1 MNISFFSNKIQR
13 LLPASIFAVLVL
25 AGCGITKK
33 YTRPDV
39 LPTEGSL
46 YRGSTATDTTTIA
59 AIPWTTFFPDPQL
72 QSLIRRGIDSN
83 LNLRIAATRIEA
95 AQAALRQSRD
105 AFLPTISV
113 TPEVRRA
120 RGSLAQIRANNP
132 NVNFQPADY
141 TLYSLLGN
149 ASWEVDVWGRLRSN
163 RRAALASF
171 FQSDAARLAVQTQLI
186 ADIANNYFALMAYDQ
201 QLRITQST
209 IDNRRS
215 FLQTVRALKE
225 AALLTGADIA
235 QSEANLYAAEATLP
249 QLKQNIRETEN
260 ALSILLALPPDTI
273 YRATLSQQILTD
285 SLPTGV
291 PAQLLSFRPD
301 VIAAEQALRNAFE
314 LTNVAR
320 TNFYPQ
326 IALSANGG
334 FATAN
339 TLTGFFNNTF
349 YGALIAGATAPI
361 LNRGLFRQQY
371 RTARAQ
377 QEEAYLRFK
386 NVVLVAGQEVS
397 NALFSRQMAAEK
409 AAARTRQIAAL
420 LRAVDYTK
428 KLLDYGPNINYND
441 VLLSEQNL
449 LSAQLAGV
457 NDTLQN
463 LQSRVSLYRAL
474 GGGWQ

>member
-1 MNISFFSNKIQR
+1 MNRSFFSKNIQR
-13 LLPASIFAVLVL
+13 LLPASVLAVLLL
-25 AGCGITKK
+25 AGCGITQK
-33 YTRPDV
+33 YNRPDV
-39 LPTEGSL
+39 LPTEGAL
-46 YRGSTATDTTTIA
+46 YRGAGTGDTTTIA
-59 AIPWTTFFPDPQL
+59 AIPWTDFFPDPQL

-83 LNLRIAATRIEA
+83 LNLRIAITRIEA

-105 AFLPTISV
+105 AFLPALSV

-120 RGSLAQIRANNP
+120 RGSLAQIRATNP
-132 NVNFQPADY
+132 NIAVQPSDY

-163 RRAALASF
+163 RRAAFANLL
-171 FQSDAARLAVQTQLI
+171 QTDAARLAVQTRLI
-186 ADIANNYFALMAYDQ
+186 ADIANNYFALLAYDQ
-201 QLRITQST
+201 QLRITEST
-209 IDNRRS
+209 IANRQS

-273 YRATLSQQILTD
+273 YRATLSQQILND
-285 SLPTGV
+285 SLATGV
-291 PAQLLSFRPD
+291 PAQLLSYRPD
-301 VIAAEQALRNAFE
+301 VLAAEQALRNAFE

-326 IALSANGG
+326 LVLSASGG

-339 TLTGFFNNTF
+339 TLSGFFSNSF

-371 RTARAQ
+371 RTAQAQ
-377 QEEAYLRFK
+377 QEEAFLRFK

-397 NALFSRQMAAEK
+397 DALFSRQMATEK
-409 AAARTRQIAAL
+409 AAARTRQIEAL

-441 VLLSEQNL
+441 VLLAEQNL

-457 NDTLQN
+457 SDTLQN
-463 LQSRVSLYRAL
+463 LQSRVNLYRAL
-474 GGGWQ
+474 GGGWR

>member
-1 MNISFFSNKIQR
+1 
-13 LLPASIFAVLVL
+13 
-25 AGCGITKK
+25 
-33 YTRPDV
+33 
-39 LPTEGSL
+39 
-46 YRGSTATDTTTIA
+46 
-59 AIPWTTFFPDPQL
+59 
-72 QSLIRRGIDSN
+72 
-83 LNLRIAATRIEA
+83 
-95 AQAALRQSRD
+95 
-105 AFLPTISV
+105 
-113 TPEVRRA
+113 
-120 RGSLAQIRANNP
+120 
-132 NVNFQPADY
+132 
-141 TLYSLLGN
+141 
-149 ASWEVDVWGRLRSN
+149 VWGRLRSN